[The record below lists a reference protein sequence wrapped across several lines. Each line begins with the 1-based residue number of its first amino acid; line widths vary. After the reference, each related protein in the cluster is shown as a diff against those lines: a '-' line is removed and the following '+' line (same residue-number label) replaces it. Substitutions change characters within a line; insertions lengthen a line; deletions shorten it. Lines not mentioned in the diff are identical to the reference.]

1 MVFNFQTSAQKVL
14 AFIEDSDL
22 YNRKEINFEGVVS
35 INTNVLATILD
46 ITGPIS
52 VPGYDLELDSENFLK
67 EIQYEVEAGRDKKPG
82 QNPKKVLSVLPRYS
96 WINWLILAGR
106 KRAFIAKIQE
116 SF

>member
-1 MVFNFQTSAQKVL
+1 M
-14 AFIEDSDL
+14 
-22 YNRKEINFEGVVS
+22 VS

-67 EIQYEVEAGRDKKPG
+67 EIQYEVEAEDKNRGRIRKSFVGFAPILMDKLVNLGGPQK
-82 QNPKKVLSVLPRYS
+82 S
-96 WINWLILAGR
+96 
-106 KRAFIAKIQE
+106 FIAKIQE